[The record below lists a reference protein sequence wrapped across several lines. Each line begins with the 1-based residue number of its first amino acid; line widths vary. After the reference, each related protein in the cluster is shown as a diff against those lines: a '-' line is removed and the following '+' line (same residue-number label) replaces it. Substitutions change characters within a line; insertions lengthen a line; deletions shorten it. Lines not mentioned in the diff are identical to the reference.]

1 MSFRRTAFWRI
12 WFNSMLGKLGKWLK
26 VGAKVGLRAAPDVL
40 AVVYPP
46 AAGLVDMLVG
56 QIVQAEADHGPG
68 KGPEK
73 KAQVMGSVRMG
84 MLMATP
90 LIERMSGR
98 EIDDEAFAEG
108 AEKLLEGL
116 VLVMNAMGQLPKKEK
131 L

>member
-1 MSFRRTAFWRI
+1 
-12 WFNSMLGKLGKWLK
+12 MLGKLGKWLK

-46 AAGLVDMLVG
+46 AAGLVELLTG

-84 MLMATP
+84 MLLATP
-90 LIERMSGR
+90 LIEKMGGR
-98 EIDDEAFAEG
+98 EIDDDAFAEG

-116 VLVMNAMGQLPKKEK
+116 VLVMNSMGQLPKKEK